1 MSTILR
7 STKPSKIAF
16 AKIRMIFKLGDLTQT
31 IYIKRRN
38 LLPGCN
44 IREGASMKGLVF
56 MCILLI
62 IRLL

>member
-16 AKIRMIFKLGDLTQT
+16 AKIHMIFKLGDLTQT

-44 IREGASMKGLVF
+44 IREGQV
-56 MCILLI
+56 
-62 IRLL
+62 